1 MSFTDSTNLTSSVRW
16 WLLSKTFT
24 PKETDP
30 LSTIFSE
37 EILQSASK
45 VLTLWIEIAIED
57 IFTEVRW
64 DEIGWENVLIL
75 YSESNSYSDP
85 IRLEMINDHMW
96 EYLDKLQPS
105 KESRLSEL
113 WHVMC
118 RKKTSKSICNVLH
131 DFPPQNCDEMYW
143 SCKHAHTALFGH
155 TSIRSRI
162 WHSLS
167 CIFWATRYNSYDPLP
182 FFEKLIKADE

>member
-1 MSFTDSTNLTSSVRW
+1 MNLTDSTNLTSSIRW
-16 WLLSKTFT
+16 WLLSKTFN
-24 PKETDP
+24 PKETDR
-30 LSTIFSE
+30 LFTIFSE

-57 IFTEVRW
+57 LFTEVRW
-64 DEIGWENVLIL
+64 DEIGLENVLIL

-85 IRLEMINDHMW
+85 IRFQMILDHMW

-105 KESRLSEL
+105 EGSKLSGL

-118 RKKTSKSICNVLH
+118 RNKSSDSIRYVLNA
-131 DFPPQNCDEMYW
+131 FPPNSLDEMYW
-143 SCKHAHTALFGH
+143 SCKHAYMALLRDS
-155 TSIRSRI
+155 SIRSRI
-162 WHSLS
+162 WNSLS
-167 CIFWATRYNSYDPLP
+167 CIFWATPHNSYDPLP